1 MAYSVEEQVAV
12 DSEEDSDGEEPP
24 SPLAPPPA
32 TRKQRSSVSA
42 EAFGAWNKRVTY
54 LPPVYDKTPEQTA
67 LLCQVLSSSFLTSS
81 LESHDLEV
89 VVGAMKGP
97 CFLEPV
103 QRIIREGDDG
113 DHLYV
118 VTEGFLDCSKVIDG
132 VDTVVHTC
140 VPGDIFGEL
149 ALLYSCPRRASVT
162 SREASVVWEL
172 DRETFNYIVLE
183 GVIRKRNQCS
193 AMLRRVPLFQAM
205 PDGDIENIIDAMKQ
219 VYFPAGHVII
229 QQGDPGE
236 HFFFVYSG
244 QVVATKECPDV
255 EPVSMAHQA
264 GDYFGELAL
273 LWDAPRAATVVS
285 STEVCLMS
293 MDRAT
298 FKRLMGPVEGFL
310 ERETARY
317 E

>member
-1 MAYSVEEQVAV
+1 MACSVEQVS
-12 DSEEDSDGEEPP
+12 SEEDSDGEQPP

-54 LPPVYDKTPEQTA
+54 VPPAYAKTPEQAA
-67 LLCQVLSSSFLTSS
+67 LLYQVLSSSFLMSS
-81 LESHDLEV
+81 LESHDLQV

-103 QRIIREGDDG
+103 QQIIREGDDG

-118 VTEGFLDCSKVIDG
+118 VTEGVLDCSKVVDG
-132 VDTVVHTC
+132 VDTVVKTC

-149 ALLYSCPRRASVT
+149 ALLYSCPRRASVV

-172 DRETFNYIVLE
+172 DRETFNYIVME
-183 GVIRKRNQCS
+183 GIIRKRSQCS

-244 QVVATKECPDV
+244 QVVATKESADS
-255 EPVSMAHQA
+255 EPVSMAHEA

-310 ERETARY
+310 ERETSRY